1 MRAALGK
8 IKVIKELVGNHNL
21 FSFCV
26 FSTENKKSAVAYTP
40 EKRSKCGLS
49 VLFNPKRLCLG
60 HHIRRAAFDKIIKVK
75 LLVHHFSCLLCDF
88 LDESI
93 AH

>member
-1 MRAALGK
+1 MPSCFLLQRF
-8 IKVIKELVGNHNL
+8 L
-21 FSFCV
+21 FV
-26 FSTENKKSAVAYTP
+26 NKKSAVAYTP

-60 HHIRRAAFDKIIKVK
+60 HHIRRAALDKIIKVK